1 MTFLGAPL
9 ATLGIAGAVGA
20 ATLVALYLLKMRRR
34 RLEVPFA
41 GLWAQVLRDTES
53 TALWRRL
60 RRLLSLL
67 LQLAILATL
76 VLAVGDPRLGVSRRG
91 RTLAIVVDA
100 SASMQ
105 ATDGEVATGG
115 GTRLDEAKR
124 AAHRLIDELGP
135 EDQAMILRL
144 DAHPAALTGLT
155 SDERELRQAITAL
168 EADDTDADLNR
179 ALGLAGDAL
188 RGRAQPTTVL
198 IGDGAGWQIAG
209 PARPD
214 LRYIPVGKTGE
225 NLAVTAFAVRRYRA
239 NQTAY
244 EVLAEL
250 QNFGKEPATALFQLL
265 QDGEVVE
272 SQRLELAAG
281 QRIQRLYPNLAG
293 AGSRLE
299 ARLQKDHGVDALP
312 LDDHAFALLLPRK
325 KIKVLVVTPGN
336 MFLEGALFLDEN
348 LIFEKVK
355 PADWNPALLA
365 RFDAL
370 IVDGFV
376 PPEPPPIDTIY
387 LDPHGAQSPFPI
399 AGELSA
405 PLVTEV
411 ADKHPVGRWLALRDL
426 NISRASRFVL
436 GPGDVAIA
444 SALRVPIIA
453 ARDKGG
459 HKAVAIGFDLKK
471 SDLPLRVAFPVLLVN
486 SLEWFT
492 GGDGALVQTFAAG
505 QSWRLVAPP
514 GIRTLTVHDPVGRVV
529 DAPVFDGR
537 ASYVGRKIGF
547 YEVRSDG
554 AAARSL
560 AAQLP
565 EGESRIAPER
575 ELSVGG
581 VVVPRPEPGRVGL
594 RRALWPLLA
603 VLAFLLLCLEW
614 ATYNRRVTV

>member
-1 MTFLGAPL
+1 VTFLGAPL
-9 ATLGIAGAVGA
+9 ATLGIAAAVGA
-20 ATLVALYLLKMRRR
+20 TTLVGLYLLKMRRR

-67 LQLAILATL
+67 LQLCILATL
-76 VLAVGDPRLGVSRRG
+76 VLAIGDPRLGMSRRG
-91 RTLAIVVDA
+91 RAVAIVVDA

-105 ATDGEVATGG
+105 SYDGDFASGG

-144 DAHPAALTGLT
+144 DARPAALTGLT
-155 SDERELRQAITAL
+155 SDERELRQALSAI
-168 EADDTDADLNR
+168 EADDTSGDVNR
-179 ALGLAGDAL
+179 VLSLAEDAL
-188 RGRAQPTTVL
+188 RGRPQPTTVL
-198 IGDGAGWQIAG
+198 ISDGGGTDVLRG
-209 PARPD
+209 PRPD
-214 LRYIPVGKTGE
+214 LRYIPVGKSGE
-225 NLAVTAFAVRRYRA
+225 NLAITAFSVRRYRA

-250 QNFGKEPATALFQLL
+250 QNFGKEPATGVFQLL
-265 QDGEVVE
+265 QDGEIVE
-272 SQRLELAAG
+272 QQRVELAGG
-281 QRIQRLYPNLAG
+281 QHVQRLYPNLAG
-293 AGSRLE
+293 AGNRLV
-299 ARLQKDHGVDALP
+299 ARLLPDHFDTLP
-312 LDDHAFALLLPRK
+312 LDNQAYALLLPRK
-325 KIKVLVVTPGN
+325 KIKVLMVTPGN
-336 MFLEGALFLDEN
+336 LFLEGALLLDEN
-348 LIFEKVK
+348 LAVEKVK
-355 PADWNPALLA
+355 PAAWDPSMLP

-370 IVDGFV
+370 ILDGFM
-376 PPEPPPIDTIY
+376 PPETPPIDTIY
-387 LDPHGAQSPFPI
+387 LDPHGPKSPFPV
-399 AGELSA
+399 AGEISA

-426 NISRASRFVL
+426 NISRASRFSL
-436 GPGDVAIA
+436 SPGDVAIA

-453 ARDKGG
+453 ARDAGG
-459 HKAVAIGFDLKK
+459 HKVVAVGFDLRK

-486 SLEWFT
+486 SLEWFA

-505 QSWRLVAPP
+505 QSWRLQAPTHTK
-514 GIRTLTVHDPVGRVV
+514 TLTVRDPAGRVV

-537 ASYVGRKIGF
+537 ASYVGRKIGV
-547 YEVRSDG
+547 YTVSSDG
-554 AAARSL
+554 NTRLL

-565 EGESRIAPER
+565 EGESRIAPVR
-575 ELSVGG
+575 ELVVGG
-581 VVVPRPEPGRVGL
+581 VAVPRPEPGRVGL
-594 RRALWPLLA
+594 RRALWPLLG